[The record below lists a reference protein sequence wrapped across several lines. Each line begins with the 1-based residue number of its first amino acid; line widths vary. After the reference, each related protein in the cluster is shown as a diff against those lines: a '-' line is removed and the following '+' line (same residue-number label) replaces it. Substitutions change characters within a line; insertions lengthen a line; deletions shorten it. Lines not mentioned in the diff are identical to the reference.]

1 MNIVLSGNL
10 SDDIANYFQ
19 KQFPEDRVEWM
30 DTEEKYHEYSGADC
44 IVVRTFKT
52 PEKVFQNNP
61 NLKAVLRWGA
71 GYDSVDIR
79 AAASRGVIVANAPG
93 INAYAVSE
101 LAVAMMMALKRNIF
115 RYWESVRQGQ
125 WDGKLFAAATETLN
139 WKTVGIIGA
148 GNIGR
153 RVARQV
159 RSFGSDVC
167 YWDAYRLS
175 EADEKELGLTFLG
188 LEELLKQS
196 DIISLHVPL
205 TGETRHLIGEKE
217 LDMMKPGSV
226 LINTARG
233 GLVDDEALYEALCKG
248 KLSGAGL
255 DCLENENVKEN
266 KLCTLDNVIIT
277 PHIGGTSK
285 DLSAGMAAYM
295 AGQIRMLKAEG
306 TVKNIVSA

>member
-1 MNIVLSGNL
+1 MNIVLAGNL
-10 SDDIANYFQ
+10 SDDIARYFR
-19 KQFPEDRVEWM
+19 KEFPEDQVEWM

-52 PEKVFQNNP
+52 PERVFRNNP

-101 LAVAMMMALKRNIF
+101 LAVAMMMALKRNLF

-153 RVARQV
+153 RVAKQV
-159 RSFGSDVC
+159 RSFGANVC
-167 YWDAYRLS
+167 YWDVYRLS
-175 EADEKELGLTFLG
+175 EADERELGLTFLE

-196 DIISLHVPL
+196 DVISLHVPL
-205 TGETRHLIGEKE
+205 TGETCHLIGQKE

-233 GLVDDEALYEALCKG
+233 GLVDDEALYEALRQG

-277 PHIGGTSK
+277 PHIGGT
-285 DLSAGMAAYM
+285 AG
-295 AGQIRMLKAEG
+295 KARLRSRDG
-306 TVKNIVSA
+306 SMCGYG